1 MKAYVLTRVELT
13 TIKEELKRLKKER
26 TRIYGKIDRMTADSD
41 DNVDL
46 DLIEGKIAGIEF
58 VLNTIIGKE

>member
-1 MKAYVLTRVELT
+1 MKAYVLTRDELT
-13 TIKEELKRLKKER
+13 VIKEELKRLKKER

>member
-1 MKAYVLTRVELT
+1 MKAYVLTRDELT
-13 TIKEELKRLKKER
+13 VIKEELRRLKKER